1 MLVYRHSIEKLV
13 VDCLTNYTRADEYN
27 IFVMQEIW
35 LMCSDFRRKVGI
47 QWKGALHLARPRGS
61 TLWAWSIHVVLGVQH
76 DASVSPLCCIY
87 RLGLHMWQRG
97 LAYFPLLFFCTYFF
111 CFLSLYVH
119 PYMQCTF
126 CNEGEQ
132 YMIGPISLHCSLH
145 MFFQWVWILLD
156 IKIHVYQEYIWKPS
170 LQCKSLIRLSIS
182 VKYFMF
188 FVHTLDIY
196 WFSLFS

>member
-1 MLVYRHSIEKLV
+1 MTDV
-13 VDCLTNYTRADEYN
+13 
-27 IFVMQEIW
+27 
-35 LMCSDFRRKVGI
+35 FRFQAEGRDPMEGS
-47 QWKGALHLARPRGS
+47 PPSGS
-61 TLWAWSIHVVLGVQH
+61 TQREHIMGMIYPCGAGSTT
-76 DASVSPLCCIY
+76 CCIY

-188 FVHTLDIY
+188 FVHTLDIC
-196 WFSLFS
+196 WFSFFS